1 MGIKGQLFLI
11 LWSVLYC
18 LKKWNITKFLHI
30 CGKEEHLTLMD
41 IFLSEDV
48 QKILAGK
55 TILFQGRFVC
65 LCIFKECNFI

>member
-1 MGIKGQLFLI
+1 MI
-11 LWSVLYC
+11 
-18 LKKWNITKFLHI
+18 LHI
-30 CGKEEHLTLMD
+30 CGKKDRLCSETLFIFPIHKTLTLMD

-65 LCIFKECNFI
+65 LCIFKECNFF